1 MTGTKAIIIALGAIL
16 VIGGIYYWT
25 ANRAPKT
32 EIPPANTTTPTTPPN
47 PSPEARESG
56 APIVS
61 TKGETSVSR
70 STAILNGEVNPNGGQ
85 TSYWYEYGSA
95 NSLGTVSL
103 RQLIG
108 GGYLTYAAPR
118 QISGLQ
124 ANTTYYY
131 RIGAENQYGKVYGEI
146 LSFQTSNTPPLTYL
160 PPTAET
166 TAASNIEQ
174 RSATLSGRTNPNGAT
189 TYYWFEYGPTTALGQ
204 ATSAGA
210 AGSGS
215 NTITVTAPVTGLN
228 PNTIYYYRFNAQN
241 GYGTANGNILSFIT
255 DPVNPPPPSE
265 GEAPDSTT
273 LEARNVGRTTATLRG
288 EVNPNGSSTT
298 YYFEYGKS
306 TIFGLF
312 ILDKRT
318 EDKSAGSGTRLS
330 SASATLSGLDPDS
343 TYYYRIVAVNQY
355 GTDWGAILNFTTNKP

>member
-1 MTGTKAIIIALGAIL
+1 M
-16 VIGGIYYWT
+16 
-25 ANRAPKT
+25 
-32 EIPPANTTTPTTPPN
+32 
-47 PSPEARESG
+47 
-56 APIVS
+56 
-61 TKGETSVSR
+61 
-70 STAILNGEVNPNGGQ
+70 
-85 TSYWYEYGSA
+85 
-95 NSLGTVSL
+95 
-103 RQLIG
+103 
-108 GGYLTYAAPR
+108 
-118 QISGLQ
+118 Q

-228 PNTIYYYRFNAQN
+228 PNTVYYYRINAQN
-241 GYGTANGNILSFIT
+241 GYGTANGNILSFTT
-255 DPVNPPPPSE
+255 DPVNPPAPPE
-265 GEAPDSTT
+265 GEAP
-273 LEARNVGRTTATLRG
+273 
-288 EVNPNGSSTT
+288 
-298 YYFEYGKS
+298 
-306 TIFGLF
+306 
-312 ILDKRT
+312 
-318 EDKSAGSGTRLS
+318 GSGTRLS